1 MKIAKDTVVQLHYS
15 LYDDQGNLIE
25 STLDASGNSESGS
38 EPVAYLQGHQ
48 NMIAGFEKAVTGME
62 PGEQQSFTLEAKDA
76 YGERKEGNEQ
86 RVPVKH
92 LQSPDAGKGKT
103 KWRKG
108 MVAWVQTDQ
117 GTRQVTIS
125 KVGRFMADVDTNH
138 PLAGK
143 TLRFDV
149 DIVAVRAATPEE
161 IDHKHAHGVGGH
173 QH

>member
-25 STLDASGNSESGS
+25 STLDASGSSEGGS

-62 PGEQQSFTLEAKDA
+62 PGEQQSFTLEPKDA
-76 YGERKEGNEQ
+76 YGERREGSQQ
-86 RVPVKH
+86 RIPLKH
-92 LQSPDAGKGKT
+92 LQGAKHWK
-103 KWRKG
+103 KG
-108 MVAWVQTDQ
+108 MIAWVETEQ
-117 GTRQVTIS
+117 GTRQVTIV

-143 TLRFDV
+143 ALRFDV
-149 DIVAVRAATPEE
+149 DIVNVRLATPEE

>member
-15 LYDDQGNLIE
+15 LYDEQGNLIE
-25 STLDASGNSESGS
+25 STLGSSADS

-62 PGEQQSFTLEAKDA
+62 PGEQQSFTLAAKDA

-125 KVGRFMADVDTNH
+125 KVGRFYGRCRH
-138 PLAGK
+138 
-143 TLRFDV
+143 
-149 DIVAVRAATPEE
+149 
-161 IDHKHAHGVGGH
+161 
-173 QH
+173 

>member
-25 STLDASGNSESGS
+25 STQSTGGD
-38 EPVAYLQGHQ
+38 PVAYLQGHQ
-48 NMIAGFEKAVTGME
+48 NMILGFEKAVTGME
-62 PGEQQSFTLEAKDA
+62 AGEQQSFTLEPKDA

-92 LQSPDAGKGKT
+92 LQGPNTSKKQ

-108 MVAWVQTDQ
+108 MVAWVETSH
-117 GTRQVTIS
+117 GTRQVTVV

-138 PLAGK
+138 PLAGQA
-143 TLRFDV
+143 LRFDV
-149 DIVAVRAATPEE
+149 DIVNVRAATPEE
-161 IDHKHAHGVGGH
+161 IEHKHAHGVGGH